1 MQNENYWDTTGMAPI
16 SKAFSQSIAKN
27 ISLEG
32 QNTKIVL
39 LVGTARSG
47 TTAFLRVFS
56 EEGIESWFQPIKH
69 IIRGK
74 NHHNQDYALQI
85 SDVPYIMIKETVGGM
100 TEEEI
105 WYNPIEILLE
115 AGVAKTNIYLITVM
129 REPIPAAC
137 SLIRNRTID
146 LIRSRTIDRSSFDA
160 KAHLIR
166 FVEQYARGY
175 ESIAR
180 LIAYANQY
188 EIEHTPFVHEL
199 LRDQDPEVIRKQ
211 LLNRVGIAYTKNKMN
226 WSDLPPIETST
237 QFSKFTSQWDSNDGS
252 NLFTNLNS
260 SNGLTYYAEPE
271 DELTKYVTESEL
283 SVIRR
288 SGAFDFYQTYREMC
302 YAFWEALNRHDLR
315 AI

>member
-1 MQNENYWDTTGMAPI
+1 MVQNEDYRDTTGMAPI
-16 SKAFSQSIAKN
+16 SKSFSQSIAKN
-27 ISLEG
+27 ISLQG

-74 NHHNQDYALQI
+74 DHNNKDYALQI
-85 SDVPYIMIKETVGGM
+85 SDVPYIMIKETLGGM

-115 AGVAKTNIYLITVM
+115 AGVAKTNIHLITVM
-129 REPIPAAC
+129 REPIPVAC

-160 KAHLIR
+160 KAHLIS

-175 ESIAR
+175 EGITR
-180 LIAYANQY
+180 LIAYANEY
-188 EIEHTPFVHEL
+188 EIEHTPFVYEL
-199 LRDQDPEVIRKQ
+199 LRDQDPEVIRKR
-211 LLNRVGIAYTKNKMN
+211 LLDRVGVTHTKAKMN
-226 WSDLPPIETST
+226 WSNLPPIETST
-237 QFSKFTSQWDSNDGS
+237 KLSKFTSQWGTNDGS
-252 NLFTNLNS
+252 NLFITLNR
-260 SNGLTYYAEPE
+260 SNGLTYFDEPA
-271 DELTKYVTESEL
+271 DELTKYVTDSEL
-283 SVIRR
+283 SALRR
-288 SGAFDFYQTYREMC
+288 SGAFDIHHTYREMC
-302 YAFWEALNRHDLR
+302 YAFWGLSGMVQK
-315 AI
+315 

>member
-1 MQNENYWDTTGMAPI
+1 MQNENDLDTTGIPA
-16 SKAFSQSIAKN
+16 SKIFSQSIAKN

-32 QNTKIVL
+32 QNTKIILV
-39 LVGTARSG
+39 VGTARSG

-69 IIRGK
+69 IIRGNK
-74 NHHNQDYALQI
+74 HNKYYAFQI
-85 SDVPYIMIKETVGGM
+85 SNVPCIMIKETLGGM

-146 LIRSRTIDRSSFDA
+146 LIRNHTIDRYSFDA

-166 FVEQYARGY
+166 FVENYARGY
-175 ESIAR
+175 ESITR
-180 LIAYANQY
+180 LIAYANKY
-188 EIEHTPFVHEL
+188 EIEHTPFVYEL

-211 LLNRVGIAYTKNKMN
+211 LLNRAGIAYTKNKMN
-226 WSDLPPIETST
+226 WSGLLPIEIST
-237 QFSKFTSQWDSNDGS
+237 QFSKFTIQWDSNDGS
-252 NLFTNLNS
+252 NLFTNLNR
-260 SNGLTYYAEPE
+260 SNGLTYYTEPE
-271 DELTKYVTESEL
+271 DELTKYVTEIEL
-283 SVIRR
+283 SAIRQ
-288 SGAFDFYQTYREMC
+288 SGAFKFYQIYRETC
-302 YAFWEALNRHDLR
+302 YAFWEVLTRHDLE